1 MTSSHPGDEPIGP
14 EPQFHATP
22 DRASRPRHSPDY
34 ASAEGSPVPHGA
46 PYAAERAARSGAVH
60 SLPPCERL
68 ARWAAASLVAEARLT
83 PKPGLVDRR
92 NTGAHRDMD
101 LDTFLASATALEPC
115 FHVYAS
121 AGTRWDGRI
130 PADLAHALRE
140 LGIEAER
147 AMFSATHGINTHKG
161 ANFAFALILGSC
173 GAFLSE
179 NGSLPSGPRDTE
191 RVLELVR
198 SMGACLLDTDIRI
211 LLARSQRDGRP
222 NDPSSPIG
230 NGAHGGPAQEGALS
244 HGERIYLRNGLSGA
258 RGEAAQGYPLL
269 KHELLPYLRR
279 ECPAPCSR
287 GGSERDVADTL
298 LRALVKLMARLE
310 DTNVVHRGGID
321 ALAAHRSF
329 CAELDERS
337 LPNEELRAAL
347 ERYDDELVALNVSP
361 GGAADLLSL
370 GIFFSLMEGLFG
382 LDALRYRS

>member
-1 MTSSHPGDEPIGP
+1 MTSSLRSNEPLDHELQPHLAPWHKSHPAAPDEGTAVRLPAGP
-14 EPQFHATP
+14 HT
-22 DRASRPRHSPDY
+22 ASHDVGRI
-34 ASAEGSPVPHGA
+34 
-46 PYAAERAARSGAVH
+46 ARSHAVYE
-60 SLPPCERL
+60 LPPCERL
-68 ARWAAASLVAEARLT
+68 ARWAAASLVGEARLT

-115 FHVYAS
+115 FHAYAS
-121 AGTRWDGRI
+121 AGAQWDGRA

-173 GAFLSE
+173 GAFLSKS
-179 NGSLPSGPRDTE
+179 GSLPSGPQDTE

-211 LLARSQRDGRP
+211 LLARSQRTDRQ
-222 NDPSSPIG
+222 NDPSAPIG
-230 NGAHGGPAQEGALS
+230 NGAQSGPAKDGALS

-269 KHELLPYLRR
+269 EHELLPYLRR
-279 ECPAPCSR
+279 ECPEPCSQ

-329 CAELDERS
+329 CTELDERA

-347 ERYDDELVALNVSP
+347 ERYDNELIALNVSP

-370 GIFFSLMEGLFG
+370 GIFFSLIEGLFD
-382 LDALRYRS
+382 LDALRY

>member
-1 MTSSHPGDEPIGP
+1 MTSSRPGGGPIGP
-14 EPQFHATP
+14 EPQLHATP
-22 DRASRPRHSPDY
+22 DRAPRPDR
-34 ASAEGSPVPHGA
+34 SATCAPTKGSPAPHGA
-46 PYAAERAARSGAVH
+46 PYAARRAARSGAVR

-68 ARWAAASLVAEARLT
+68 ARWAAAALVGEARLT

-115 FHVYAS
+115 FHAYAS
-121 AGTRWDGRI
+121 AGARWDGRD
-130 PADLAHALRE
+130 PADLAQTLRN
-140 LGIEAER
+140 LGIEAEH
-147 AMFSATHGINTHKG
+147 AMFSATGGINTHKG

-173 GAFLSE
+173 GAFLSK
-179 NGSLPSGPRDTE
+179 NGSLPNSPQDTE

-198 SMGACLLDTDIRI
+198 AMGACLLDADIRT
-211 LLARSQRDGRP
+211 LLARSQR
-222 NDPSSPIG
+222 NDCQNGPSAPIG
-230 NGAHGGPAQEGALS
+230 NGAHRAPACEGALS

-258 RGEAAQGYPLL
+258 RGEAAKGYPLL
-269 KHELLPYLRR
+269 EHELLPYLRR
-279 ECPAPCSR
+279 ECPAPHSQ
-287 GGSERDVADTL
+287 GDSERDVGDTL

-321 ALAAHRSF
+321 ALATHRTF
-329 CAELDERS
+329 CTELDGRALTS
-337 LPNEELRAAL
+337 RKLRDELV
-347 ERYDDELVALNVSP
+347 RYDDELIALNVSP